1 MHYSD
6 TWKHHIPDSKLAA
19 YKSLVDSDEINIL
32 VVTYYRNE
40 RKTVVEYESSKTHKE
55 ILNKL
60 KKMTN

>member
-6 TWKHHIPDSKLAA
+6 TWNRHIPDSKLAA

-40 RKTVVEYESSKTHKE
+40 RKTVVEYESNKTHKE

>member
-6 TWKHHIPDSKLAA
+6 TWNRHIPDNKLAA
-19 YKSLVDSDEINIL
+19 YKSLIDSDEINIL
-32 VVTYYRNE
+32 VVMYYRNE
-40 RKTVVEYESSKTHKE
+40 RKTVVEYESNKTHKE